1 MKKFLSVLLLVVMI
15 VTTFSACSKA
25 GTSSDYSSELDVNAG
40 VSGDETSDTAD
51 ASSANGATS
60 NTDTTSSA
68 KDNASNSS
76 KNNATSSAANTSTDK
91 GSNTTGSAGN
101 SSAQTQS
108 NATNANNT
116 TSSASDADSLR
127 GTTVTI
133 ASWEDFNGTERANV
147 MQKFTKETGI
157 KIKVV
162 PVTQNDYIVK
172 MASRLSAGKAV
183 DIFIDNQEFPRTLSF
198 AQPITNAGIDVTDE
212 KWDKTIV
219 NTSTINGKTY
229 LINAK
234 WDLKFFVLSY
244 NKSLFEGI
252 TSPEDYVK
260 NNNWTWETFAKA
272 AQAISGLG
280 SEYVGAHFSTPIFM
294 AAYGASY
301 VKYDS
306 AKQEF
311 YRATDE
317 KQFTDVW
324 TYILE
329 GQKAGYLDPTYNS
342 AKLVAGTCGMS
353 INDVFALQKD
363 GYYTSMKESDWG
375 FTYLPKKDASDP
387 DYPKASLMFAYGL
400 MKGAPNPKGAGVFLN
415 YYLDEANWN
424 FDNYYANSA
433 AKDFANVLNKRTPE
447 STDYMFICKGP
458 LAITYTYGYS
468 EIDKIFLQLP
478 ANQVNQGINRSANK
492 IDNAVSK
499 ANDMIKAVG

>member
-1 MKKFLSVLLLVVMI
+1 MKKFLSILLLVVMVI
-15 VTTFSACSKA
+15 TTFSACSKA
-25 GTSSDYSSELDVNAG
+25 GTASDYASSDLGVNAEVDG
-40 VSGDETSDTAD
+40 EQTDSNTD
-51 ASSANGATS
+51 ATS
-60 NTDTTSSA
+60 NEDGTASNGETATS
-68 KDNASNSS
+68 KDNNTSGNTSTGTSSNSS
-76 KNNATSSAANTSTDK
+76 TGKDSTASNANSASNGNSNTSSQNTS
-91 GSNTTGSAGN
+91 STT
-101 SSAQTQS
+101 
-108 NATNANNT
+108 
-116 TSSASDADSLR
+116 DSLR

-157 KIKVV
+157 KVKVV

-172 MASRLSAGKAV
+172 MASRLSAGKSV

-198 AQPITNAGIDVTDE
+198 AQPITNAGIDIKDA
-212 KWDKTIV
+212 KWDQTIV

-234 WDLKFFVLSY
+234 WDLKYFVLSY

-260 NNNWTWETFAKA
+260 NNNWTWDTFAKA

-311 YRATDE
+311 YRSTDE

-329 GQKAGYLDPTYNS
+329 GQKAGYLNPTYNS

-353 INDVFALQKD
+353 INDVFALTKD

-375 FTYLPKKDASDP
+375 FTYLPKKSASDP

-468 EIDKIFLQLP
+468 EIDKIFLQLTSK
-478 ANQVNQGINRSANK
+478 QVNQGINRSANK
-492 IDNAVSK
+492 IENAVSK